1 MEKNRSSKV
10 VAIVALF
17 IAVIGLSV
25 GFAAFSNTLTIKSS
39 ATVKPSDKD
48 FVVGFVEKTTDTAL
62 PTGDVELK
70 QDAITVVGENAS
82 YLKDES
88 LKPTLNGT
96 TVSNLHANFT
106 KPGESVSY
114 KFAVAN
120 FGKYDAYL
128 TNVTFANVAG
138 QSAYKVCTV
147 TPVTGEGQTAVTAAL
162 VTEACNGIDVSVKI
176 DNATYNG
183 ADGSQA
189 NINTV
194 LSRNTNNIKE
204 VVVTISYAEGSEVA
218 DGAFSVDFG
227 DITLGYSSVAQ
238 Q

>member
-25 GFAAFSNTLTIKSS
+25 GFAAFSNILKIKSS
-39 ATVKPSDKD
+39 ATVKPSGQD
-48 FVVGFVEKTTDTAL
+48 FVVGFVRNTTDTAL
-62 PTGDVELK
+62 PTGDVELEA
-70 QDAITVVGENAS
+70 DAITVVGENVS
-82 YLKDES
+82 YSKDEN
-88 LKPTLNGT
+88 LKPKLNGT
-96 TVSNLHANFT
+96 TVSNLHVDFT

-128 TNVTFANVAG
+128 TKVTFKNVADK
-138 QSAYKVCTV
+138 STYKVCTV
-147 TPVTGEGQTAVTAAL
+147 TPATGAGQTAATEAL
-162 VTEACNGIDVSVKI
+162 VTEACKGIDVSVKI
-176 DNATYNG
+176 DTATYNG
-183 ADGSQA
+183 ADGSKE

-194 LSRNTNNIKE
+194 LSRNTNNVKE

-227 DITLGYSSVAQ
+227 DITLEYSSVAQ

>member
-25 GFAAFSNTLTIKSS
+25 GFAAFSNILKIKSS
-39 ATVKPSDKD
+39 ATVQPSGQD
-48 FVVGFVEKTTDTAL
+48 FVVGFVQNTTDTAL
-62 PTGDVELK
+62 PTGDVVLK
-70 QDAITVVGENAS
+70 ADAITVVGENVT
-82 YLKDES
+82 YDLEPK
-88 LKPTLNGT
+88 LNGT
-96 TVSNLHANFT
+96 TVSNLHVNFT

-128 TNVTFANVAG
+128 TKVTFKNVADK
-138 QSAYKVCTV
+138 STYKVCTV
-147 TPVTGEGQTAVTAAL
+147 TPATGAGQTAATEAL
-162 VTEACNGIDVSVKI
+162 VTEACKVIDVSVKI
-176 DNATYNG
+176 DTATYNG
-183 ADGSQA
+183 ADGSKE

-194 LSRNTNNIKE
+194 LSRNTNNVKE

-227 DITLGYSSVAQ
+227 DITLEYSSVAQ

>member
-25 GFAAFSNTLTIKSS
+25 GFAAFSNILKIKSS
-39 ATVKPSDKD
+39 ATVKPSGQD
-48 FVVGFVEKTTDTAL
+48 FVVGFVQNTTDTAL
-62 PTGDVELK
+62 PTGDVVLK
-70 QDAITVVGENAS
+70 ADAITVVGENVTYDS
-82 YLKDES
+82 EPK
-88 LKPTLNGT
+88 LNGT
-96 TVSNLHANFT
+96 TVSNLHVNFT

-128 TNVTFANVAG
+128 TNVTFKNVANKPT
-138 QSAYKVCTV
+138 YKVCTV
-147 TPVTGEGQTAVTAAL
+147 TPATGAGQTAATEAL
-162 VTEACNGIDVSVKI
+162 VTEACKGIDVSVKI
-176 DNATYNG
+176 DTATYNG
-183 ADGSQA
+183 ADGSKE

-194 LSRNTNNIKE
+194 LSRNTNNVKE

-227 DITLGYSSVAQ
+227 DITLEYSSVAQ